1 MKVFK
6 IATHIFSSG
15 GRLGS
20 SAGLKRSG
28 KQFRYHFLMHVN
40 LTDQRLG
47 RIWSYTSNSTLSK
60 QVIPLVFHHDVKV
73 MRGVMKS

>member
-47 RIWSYTSNSTLSK
+47 RI
-60 QVIPLVFHHDVKV
+60 
-73 MRGVMKS
+73 